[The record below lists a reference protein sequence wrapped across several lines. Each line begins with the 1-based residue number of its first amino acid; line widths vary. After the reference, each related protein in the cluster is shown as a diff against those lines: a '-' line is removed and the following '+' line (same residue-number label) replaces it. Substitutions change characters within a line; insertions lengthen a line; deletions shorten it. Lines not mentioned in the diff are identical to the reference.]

1 VDAVDREIL
10 SILREDARTPYRSL
24 GAAVGLSANA
34 AADRVRR
41 LVKQGVILGFIAL
54 VDETAAGTTGGTAGA
69 AGSDRRLDLLVDVR
83 LRSDTDPTV
92 FETRLMQLPSVVEA
106 VHVTG
111 VWDYQLR
118 VRVPD
123 PAHIDE
129 LSRLLKREAGAEQTQ
144 TRLVLRRVKRR

>member
-1 VDAVDREIL
+1 MDAVDREIL

-41 LVKQGVILGFIAL
+41 LVKQGVILGFVAL
-54 VDETAAGTTGGTAGA
+54 VDEMAAGSTGTTGATT
-69 AGSDRRLDLLVDVR
+69 SDRRLDLLVDVR

-92 FETRLMQLPSVVEA
+92 FEARLMQLPSVVEA

-144 TRLVLRRVKRR
+144 TRLVLRSVKRR

>member
-1 VDAVDREIL
+1 MDAVDREIL
-10 SILREDARTPYRSL
+10 SILREDARAPYRSL

-41 LVKQGVILGFIAL
+41 LVKQGVIQGFVAL
-54 VDETAAGTTGGTAGA
+54 VDETAAGA
-69 AGSDRRLDLLVDVR
+69 AGGSAGSERRLDLLVDVR
-83 LRSDTDPTV
+83 LRSETDPTA

-144 TRLVLRRVKRR
+144 TRLVLRSVKRR

>member
-1 VDAVDREIL
+1 MDAIDREIL
-10 SILREDARTPYRSL
+10 SILREDARTPYRTL

-41 LVKQGVILGFIAL
+41 LVKQGVILGFVAI
-54 VDETAAGTTGGTAGA
+54 VDETAAGA
-69 AGSDRRLDLLVDVR
+69 ADATSGDRRLDLLVDVR
-83 LRSDTDPTV
+83 LRPDTDPTV
-92 FETRLMQLPSVVEA
+92 FETRLMRLPSVVEA

-144 TRLVLRRVKRR
+144 TRLVLRSAKRR